1 VRLFA
6 GPTGRGTLSTTIRR
20 GEAMNEP
27 AETVTLTWHHLRTL
41 LESARAGD
49 SVEEAMLQAEQWDET
64 EDDDG

>member
-1 VRLFA
+1 
-6 GPTGRGTLSTTIRR
+6 
-20 GEAMNEP
+20 MNEP